1 MAAAAF
7 AVLTVG
13 MLSFTSCEEFDDSQ
27 IQASL
32 DDLNSR
38 VENLENALADLQND
52 VDAASALLAEGKIIK
67 SIAANE
73 DGTQYTITYVDSEDE
88 ADVITVGTGDPVIT
102 MIQEGDVWY
111 WAKIGA
117 NGEPEHLLG
126 TDNKVPVVTV
136 IPDQVA
142 PKLDVDIQTCQ
153 R

>member
-7 AVLTVG
+7 AVLTAG

-67 SIAANE
+67 SI
-73 DGTQYTITYVDSEDE
+73 DE
-88 ADVITVGTGDPVIT
+88 
-102 MIQEGDVWY
+102 
-111 WAKIGA
+111 
-117 NGEPEHLLG
+117 
-126 TDNKVPVVTV
+126 
-136 IPDQVA
+136 
-142 PKLDVDIQTCQ
+142 
-153 R
+153 